1 MPMDTVVTLADSSL
15 RDGDQLRDLRSWLSA
30 ADELRGRVRLR
41 SQQPQPGTLGM
52 LPEALVVAGPIVA
65 ALVPALI
72 SWIRSRHTEVSV
84 EVSAP
89 DGRTIKIVAGQVRRL
104 GAEDLTPMIEGIVQ
118 SLTAP
123 APGSAALPQVGS
135 AGGTDSAGDFRS

>member
-1 MPMDTVVTLADSSL
+1 
-15 RDGDQLRDLRSWLSA
+15 
-30 ADELRGRVRLR
+30 
-41 SQQPQPGTLGM
+41 M

-104 GAEDLTPMIEGIVQ
+104 GAEDLTPMIEGFVQ

-123 APGSAALPQVGS
+123 APGSAELPQ
-135 AGGTDSAGDFRS
+135 AELTQGTDSAGDLRS